1 MNRSPIESADALE
14 ADRSNEALEAD
25 ALEAVALEADA
36 LEADALEADAVE
48 ADALE
53 ATTKQTAVAE
63 VRRLTVTFANTK
75 AMMWLLWCSVLPD
88 VQRTQKRT
96 TLGPQQRPQHLRIR
110 PQTPVLTLPIGLS
123 AKSHLHRTCA
133 AN

>member
-1 MNRSPIESADALE
+1 MPQSKSLNRSPIESADALE
-14 ADRSNEALEAD
+14 GDRSNEALEAD

-63 VRRLTVTFANTK
+63 ALS
-75 AMMWLLWCSVLPD
+75 MS
-88 VQRTQKRT
+88 
-96 TLGPQQRPQHLRIR
+96 
-110 PQTPVLTLPIGLS
+110 PVSTYS
-123 AKSHLHRTCA
+123 APRNGEEDSGSPYEETREHP
-133 AN
+133 

>member
-1 MNRSPIESADALE
+1 MNRSPIESADAVE
-14 ADRSNEALEAD
+14 ADRSND
-25 ALEAVALEADA
+25 ALEAEA

-88 VQRTQKRT
+88 VQRTQKT
-96 TLGPQQRPQHLRIR
+96 TILGPQQRPQHLRIR